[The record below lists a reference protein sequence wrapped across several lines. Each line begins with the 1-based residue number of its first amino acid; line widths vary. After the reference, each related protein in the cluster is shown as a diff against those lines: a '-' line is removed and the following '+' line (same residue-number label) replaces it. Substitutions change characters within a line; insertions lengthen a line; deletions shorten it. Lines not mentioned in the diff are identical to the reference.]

1 MHVFK
6 LICNPPTVTAQE
18 KKVTI
23 ICGKPR
29 FYEPK
34 NVKDAKQMLMNLLK
48 EHTPIEPFTDALM
61 LEVEWKFARNK
72 SHKHN
77 EWRITKPDTDNL
89 QKMLKDCMTK
99 TGYWKDDAQVVVE
112 HVEKLWVNNE
122 DAGIEI
128 AIIGLGKFKGV

>member
-6 LICNPPTVTAQE
+6 LESNPPTVTAQE

-34 NVKDAKQMLMNLLK
+34 QLKEAKLFLSFLLK
-48 EHTPIEPFTDALM
+48 EHAPLEPFTDALQ
-61 LEVEWKFARNK
+61 LEVIWKFPRNK

-77 EWRITKPDTDNL
+77 EWRVTKPDTDNL

-99 TGYWKDDAQVVVE
+99 TGYWKDDAQVVIE

-122 DAGIEI
+122 DAGIDI

>member
-6 LICNPPTVTAQE
+6 LECNPPTVTAQE

-34 NVKDAKQMLMNLLK
+34 QLKDTKQMLINLLK
-48 EHTPIEPFTDALM
+48 DYAPNEPFSGALM
-61 LEVEWKFARNK
+61 LEVIWKFARNK

-77 EWRITKPDTDNL
+77 EWRTTKPDTDNL

-122 DAGIEI
+122 DAGIDI

>member
-6 LICNPPTVTAQE
+6 LNCNPPVTTSQM
-18 KKVTI
+18 KKLAVI
-23 ICGKPR
+23 NGKPR

-34 NVKDAKQMLMNLLK
+34 QLKEAKLFLSFLLK
-48 EHTPIEPFTDALM
+48 DHAPIEPFTGALM
-61 LEVEWKFARNK
+61 LEVIWKFARNK

-77 EWRITKPDTDNL
+77 EWRVTKPDTDNL

-99 TGYWKDDAQVVVE
+99 TGYWKDDAQVVIE

-122 DAGIEI
+122 DAGIDI

>member
-23 ICGKPR
+23 IGGKPR

-34 NVKDAKQMLMNLLK
+34 NVKDAKQLLISLLE
-48 EHTPIEPFTDALM
+48 EHAPIEKFEGALALYVTWM
-61 LEVEWKFARNK
+61 FPRNK
-72 SHKHN
+72 THKHR
-77 EWRITKPDTDNL
+77 EYRTTKPDTDNL

>member
-6 LICNPPTVTAQE
+6 LECNSPTVTAQE

-34 NVKDAKQMLMNLLK
+34 QLKEAKLFLSFLLK
-48 EHTPIEPFTDALM
+48 EHAPLEPFTDALQ
-61 LEVEWKFARNK
+61 LEVVWKFARNK

-77 EWRITKPDTDNL
+77 EWRTTKPDTDNL

-122 DAGIEI
+122 DAGIDI
-128 AIIGLGKFKGV
+128 AIIGLGKFKT